1 MADDEQSTDN
11 PKPSGPKPLGGELI
25 LPISGLLFTIYYFT
39 TIIDVPWTAQVS
51 AFFVGS
57 ILIALIASPSS
68 FGPGLSVKTG
78 RSDVRSRAAFRAES
92 IHTKTSRP
100 SRSYPR
106 LYFLYPV
113 GRVYNH
119 DLLFSCSLRC
129 FCSATGRRKALSFGI
144 SLALSIGG
152 YLLFILAFN
161 TRFPRGP
168 VETLLKDVF

>member
-51 AFFVGS
+51 AFFVGT
-57 ILIALIASPSS
+57 ILIGLIAALIIRTSLRVKRGEATLGL
-68 FGPGLSVKTG
+68 GPLFAPKAYIPKRLALLGLTLAYIFFIQWG
-78 RSDVRSRAAFRAES
+78 GFT
-92 IHTKTSRP
+92 ITT
-100 SRSYPR
+100 
-106 LYFLYPV
+106 FFF
-113 GRVYNH
+113 
-119 DLLFSCSLRC
+119 LLFAMLL
-129 FCSATGRRKALSFGI
+129 LSDGKKKGLIFGI

>member
-1 MADDEQSTDN
+1 MADDELNTEDR
-11 PKPSGPKPLGGELI
+11 KPAGPKPLGGELI

-57 ILIALIASPSS
+57 ILIALIIALIIRTSLRVKRGEATLGV
-68 FGPGLSVKTG
+68 GPLFAPKEYIPKRLALLGLTLAYIFFIEWG
-78 RSDVRSRAAFRAES
+78 GFT
-92 IHTKTSRP
+92 ITT
-100 SRSYPR
+100 
-106 LYFLYPV
+106 FFF
-113 GRVYNH
+113 
-119 DLLFSCSLRC
+119 LLFAMLV
-129 FCSATGRRKALSFGI
+129 LSNGKKKGLIFGL

-161 TRFPRGP
+161 TRFPLGP